1 VTEQTN
7 PSSASSM
14 ACYYDLSKWTM
25 SSAAVNA
32 TAASLLGF
40 LHQGPMAGWDL
51 AQRVETT
58 VGDFWNVT
66 RSQIYRELRVLDE
79 AGLVEAHEAGSRDRR
94 PYSITDAGRE
104 AFKTWISRE
113 PGDDV
118 IRSPLLLTVFFGADV
133 DERRMARFLTVHRL
147 RHEQRLEHYEEL
159 AASLAGA
166 DGVEWSQHALR
177 YGIEHERAVLRW
189 FEGFDAATTSRDS
202 RSRD

>member
-1 VTEQTN
+1 
-7 PSSASSM
+7 
-14 ACYYDLSKWTM
+14 M

-58 VGDFWNVT
+58 VGDFWNVS

-133 DERRMARFLTVHRL
+133 DERRMARFLAVHRL

-159 AASLAGA
+159 AASLAAG
-166 DGVEWSQHALR
+166 DGVEWAQHALR